1 MQKKISENKAVLM
14 QPAEQLWSQYQL
26 EMLVMHS
33 KKFLNDL
40 MSDDADKDVVAIVT
54 EFQKAIA
61 SAEQKLKE
69 VPSVAEI
76 LRAEQNA

>member
-1 MQKKISENKAVLM
+1 MTKNKAIMM
-14 QPAEQLWSQYQL
+14 QPAEHLWSQYKL
-26 EMLVMHS
+26 EMLVLQS
-33 KKFLNDL
+33 KQFLNDL
-40 MSDDADKDVVAIVT
+40 MADNPDKDVARIIDD
-54 EFQKAIA
+54 FQRAIA